1 MESQI
6 ATSLGWKLLVTMDE
20 IGKAN
25 QRLADQIN
33 TQFKGKNL
41 IIVCVLKGAVYFFVD
56 LTRMLTVDHSQ
67 YFIEA
72 SSYKNAQT
80 QSEEVELLSKIIPS
94 KFENKTVLLLD
105 ELFDNG
111 ATMFHVKQKIIQT
124 TTVKEEDIY
133 TCTLFKKDKETNY
146 PPPDLFGLSICN
158 VWVVGYGLDDKQT
171 KRQWV
176 NLYAVP
182 KPPTMTKEE
191 DDQLFEDEVYY
202 KQVRDKI
209 ITA

>member
-1 MESQI
+1 METQI
-6 ATSLGWKLLVTMDE
+6 ATSLGWKLLVTKEE
-20 IGKAN
+20 IEKAN
-25 QRLADQIN
+25 QKLADQIN
-33 TQFKGKNL
+33 TRFHDKNL

-56 LTRMLTVDHSQ
+56 LTRKISVEHAQ

-72 SSYKNAQT
+72 SSYKNTQT

-94 KFENKTVLLLD
+94 KFEGKTVLLLD

-111 ATMFHVKQKIIQT
+111 ATMYNVKQKIIQT

-133 TCTLFKKDKETNY
+133 TCTLFKKNKSTTY
-146 PPPDLFGLSICN
+146 PSPDLYGLSICN

-182 KPPTMTKEE
+182 KPPHMTHEE
-191 DDQLFEDEVYY
+191 DDQLFDNDAYY
-202 KQVRDKI
+202 EKIRKQIQKN
-209 ITA
+209 